1 MRDKGEVAGVEQG
14 ESGAYHVHVARESRV
29 RDARVALKVAQACR
43 ARESHRRPPAS
54 PEGEVGGALSG
65 IGRWQARQWVV
76 GEAVRGRGCVGAL

>member
-29 RDARVALKVAQACR
+29 RDARVALKVVQARR

-54 PEGEVGGALSG
+54 PEGEVGAALTG
-65 IGRWQARQWVV
+65 IVRW
-76 GEAVRGRGCVGAL
+76 